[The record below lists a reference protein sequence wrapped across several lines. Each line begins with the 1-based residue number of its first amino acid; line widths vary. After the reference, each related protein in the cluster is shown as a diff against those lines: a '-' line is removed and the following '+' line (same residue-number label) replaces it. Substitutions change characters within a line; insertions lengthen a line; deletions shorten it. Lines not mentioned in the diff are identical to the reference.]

1 MAGLCLR
8 DTAGTR
14 RFGNPDPESSDA
26 TGGKQMEPRSK
37 AGVDPGAASTI
48 MSMLTGA
55 WAARLVHTAAELG
68 VADLLADGPRGVDFL
83 AAQIGAHIESLAR
96 LLRALTAIGVLH
108 ESKERSYSLTPL
120 GVTLQSG
127 VPGSMRA
134 WVLLALSDDQGTAW
148 EALTHSVRTGEH
160 AFRHIFGADMWTRL
174 AERPEAARLFDEA
187 MQSLTQGV
195 NKPLI
200 TNYPFEKFG
209 WIVDVGGGNGSLL
222 LPVLERHP
230 AMRATVFD
238 LPHVADATRSRI
250 TGAGLSDRCEAVG
263 GDAFVAVPAGADA
276 YVLKGVI
283 HDWEDKE
290 AIAILRT
297 CRAAMSD
304 GSKLILIERIL
315 PEQIDPDDALTRAK
329 FIHDINM
336 MVNPGGRERTE
347 AEFRALLSQAGLRL
361 TCVLA
366 MPGPLAVM
374 EVDPI

>member
-1 MAGLCLR
+1 MLS
-8 DTAGTR
+8 
-14 RFGNPDPESSDA
+14 SSDA
-26 TGGKQMEPRSK
+26 TGEGNKQVEPRSK
-37 AGVDPGAASTI
+37 AGIDPGAASTI
-48 MSMLTGA
+48 MSLLTGA

-68 VADLLADGPRGVDFL
+68 IADHLADGPRGVDFL
-83 AAQIGAHIESLAR
+83 AAQMGAHTPSLAR

-120 GVTLQSG
+120 GVTLQSN

-134 WVLLALSDDQGTAW
+134 WVLLVFSDDQGTAW
-148 EALTHSVRTGEH
+148 EALTHAVRTGEH
-160 AFRHIFGADMWTRL
+160 AFRHIFGTDMWTRL

-195 NKPLI
+195 NGPLT

-222 LPVLERHP
+222 LPVVERHP
-230 AMRATVFD
+230 AMRVTIFD
-238 LPHVADATRSRI
+238 LPHVADAARGRI
-250 TGAGLSDRCEAVG
+250 AAAGLSDRCAAVG

-290 AIAILRT
+290 AVAILRT

-304 GSKLILIERIL
+304 GSKLLLIERIL

-347 AEFRALLSQAGLRL
+347 AEFHHLLAQADLRV
-361 TCVLA
+361 TRVIS
-366 MPGPLAVM
+366 MPIPLAVM
-374 EVDPI
+374 EIDPL

>member
-1 MAGLCLR
+1 MIAPTPSIC
-8 DTAGTR
+8 
-14 RFGNPDPESSDA
+14 DA
-26 TGGKQMEPRSK
+26 SIELMRL
-37 AGVDPGAASTI
+37 V
-48 MSMLTGA
+48 TGA
-55 WAARLVHTAAELG
+55 WAARLVHTAVELG
-68 VADLLADGPRGVDFL
+68 IADHLASGPHGVDFL
-83 AAQIGAHIESLAR
+83 AAHIGAHAPSLAR

-108 ESKERSYSLTPL
+108 ESEERLYSLTPL
-120 GVTLQSG
+120 GVTLRSN

-134 WVLLALSDDQGTAW
+134 WVLLAFSDDQGTAW
-148 EALTHSVRTGEH
+148 EALSHAVRTGEL
-160 AFRHIFGADMWTRL
+160 AFRHIFGTDMWTRL
-174 AERPEAARLFDEA
+174 AERPEASRLFDEA
-187 MQSLTQGV
+187 MQSITQGASGL
-195 NKPLI
+195 LI

-230 AMRATVFD
+230 VMRATVFD
-238 LPHVADATRSRI
+238 LPHVADAARSRI
-250 TGAGLSDRCEAVG
+250 AAAGLSDRCEAVG

-315 PEQIDPDDALTRAK
+315 PEQINPDDALTRAK

-347 AEFRALLSQAGLRL
+347 TEFCNLLSQVGLRL
-361 TCVLA
+361 TRVLA

>member
-1 MAGLCLR
+1 M
-8 DTAGTR
+8 TT
-14 RFGNPDPESSDA
+14 PDPSIEL
-26 TGGKQMEPRSK
+26 MRL
-37 AGVDPGAASTI
+37 V
-48 MSMLTGA
+48 TGA
-55 WAARLVHTAAELG
+55 WAARLVHTAVELG
-68 VADLLADGPRGVDFL
+68 IADHLAATPRGVDFL
-83 AAQIGAHIESLAR
+83 GAQIGAPASSLAR

-108 ESKERSYSLTPL
+108 ESEERLYSLTPL
-120 GVTLQSG
+120 GVALRSN

-134 WVLLALSDDQGTAW
+134 WVLLAFGDDQGTAW
-148 EALTHSVRTGEH
+148 QALSHAVRTGEL
-160 AFRHIFGADMWTRL
+160 AFRHIFGTDIWTRL

-187 MQSLTQGV
+187 MQSLTQGANGRV
-195 NKPLI
+195 I

-222 LPVLERHP
+222 LPVLGRHP
-230 AMRATVFD
+230 AMRATIFD
-238 LPHVADATRSRI
+238 LPHVADAARSRI
-250 TGAGLSDRCEAVG
+250 AAAGLSDRCEAVG
-263 GDAFVAVPAGADA
+263 GDAFVGVPAGADA
-276 YVLKGVI
+276 YLLKGVI
-283 HDWEDKE
+283 HDWDDKE

-347 AEFRALLSQAGLRL
+347 AEFRNLLSQAGLRL
-361 TCVLA
+361 ACVLA

-374 EVDPI
+374 EVDPT

>member
-1 MAGLCLR
+1 MCIE
-8 DTAGTR
+8 
-14 RFGNPDPESSDA
+14 ES
-26 TGGKQMEPRSK
+26 KNIVEPRSK
-37 AGVDPGAASTI
+37 AGIDPGAASTI
-48 MSMLTGA
+48 MSMLTSA
-55 WAARLVHTAAELG
+55 WAARLIHTATELG
-68 VADLLADGPRGVDFL
+68 IADHLADGPRGVDFL
-83 AAQIGAHIESLAR
+83 AAQIGAHTESLAR

-108 ESKERSYSLTPL
+108 ESKERSYGLTPL
-120 GVTLQSG
+120 GVTLQSN

-148 EALTHSVRTGEH
+148 EALTHAVRTGEH

-195 NKPLI
+195 NGPLT

-222 LPVLERHP
+222 LPVVEHHP
-230 AMRATVFD
+230 AMRLTIFD
-238 LPHVADATRSRI
+238 LPHVADAVRGRI
-250 TGAGLSDRCEAVG
+250 AAAGLANRCEAVG
-263 GDAFVAVPAGADA
+263 GDAFVAVPGGADA

-297 CRAAMSD
+297 CRAAMSE
-304 GSKLILIERIL
+304 GSKLLLIERIL
-315 PEQIDPDDALTRAK
+315 PEQIDPDDAFTRAK

-347 AEFRALLSQAGLRL
+347 AEFHNLLAQADLRV
-361 TCVLA
+361 TRVIS
-366 MPGPLAVM
+366 MPIPLAVM
-374 EVDPI
+374 EIDPL

>member
-1 MAGLCLR
+1 M
-8 DTAGTR
+8 TA
-14 RFGNPDPESSDA
+14 PDPSIEL
-26 TGGKQMEPRSK
+26 MRL
-37 AGVDPGAASTI
+37 V
-48 MSMLTGA
+48 TGA

-68 VADLLADGPRGVDFL
+68 IADHLAAIPRGVDFL
-83 AAQIGAHIESLAR
+83 AVHMGAHAPSLAR

-108 ESKERSYSLTPL
+108 ESEERLYSLTSL
-120 GVTLQSG
+120 GVTLRSN

-134 WVLLALSDDQGTAW
+134 WVLFAFSDDQGTAW
-148 EALTHSVRTGEH
+148 EALSHGVRTGEL
-160 AFRHIFGADMWTRL
+160 AFRHIFGTDMWTRL

-187 MQSLTQGV
+187 MQSLTQGA
-195 NKPLI
+195 NGRLI

-222 LPVLERHP
+222 LPVLQRHP
-230 AMRATVFD
+230 VVRATIFD
-238 LPHVADATRSRI
+238 LAHVADAARSRI
-250 TGAGLSDRCEAVG
+250 AAAGLSDRCEAVG

-290 AIAILRT
+290 AIAILRS
-297 CRAAMSD
+297 CRAAMPD
-304 GSKLILIERIL
+304 HSKLILIERIL

-347 AEFRALLSQAGLRL
+347 AEFRNLLSQADLRL

-366 MPGPLAVM
+366 MPGPLTVM

>member
-1 MAGLCLR
+1 M
-8 DTAGTR
+8 TA
-14 RFGNPDPESSDA
+14 PDPSIEL
-26 TGGKQMEPRSK
+26 MRL
-37 AGVDPGAASTI
+37 V
-48 MSMLTGA
+48 TGA
-55 WAARLVHTAAELG
+55 WAARLVHTAVELG
-68 VADLLADGPRGVDFL
+68 IADHLADGPRGVDFL
-83 AAQIGAHIESLAR
+83 AAQTRAHAQSLAR

-108 ESKERSYSLTPL
+108 ETEERLYSLTTL
-120 GVTLQSG
+120 GVTLRSN

-134 WVLLALSDDQGTAW
+134 WVLLAFSDDQGTAW
-148 EALTHSVRTGEH
+148 EALSHAVRTGEL
-160 AFRHIFGADMWTRL
+160 AFRHIFGTDMWTRL

-187 MQSLTQGV
+187 MQSLTQGANGRV
-195 NKPLI
+195 I

-222 LPVLERHP
+222 LPVLGRHP
-230 AMRATVFD
+230 AMRATIFD
-238 LPHVADATRSRI
+238 LPHVAEAARSRI
-250 TGAGLSDRCEAVG
+250 AAAGLSDRCEAVG

-283 HDWEDKE
+283 HDWDDKE

-347 AEFRALLSQAGLRL
+347 AEFRNLLSQAGLRL
-361 TCVLA
+361 ACVLA

>member
-1 MAGLCLR
+1 M
-8 DTAGTR
+8 TAA
-14 RFGNPDPESSDA
+14 DPSIEL
-26 TGGKQMEPRSK
+26 MRL
-37 AGVDPGAASTI
+37 
-48 MSMLTGA
+48 MTGA
-55 WAARLVHTAAELG
+55 WAAHLVHAAAELG
-68 VADLLADGPRGVDFL
+68 IADQLAGGPRGVDFL
-83 AAQIGAHIESLAR
+83 AAQIGAHIPSLAR

-108 ESKERSYSLTPL
+108 ESEERLYSLTPL
-120 GVTLQSG
+120 GVTLRSN
-127 VPGSMRA
+127 VTGSMRA
-134 WVLLALSDDQGTAW
+134 WVLLAFSDDQGTAW
-148 EALTHSVRTGEH
+148 EALSHAVRTGEL
-160 AFRHIFGADMWTRL
+160 AFRHIFGTDIWTRL

-187 MQSLTQGV
+187 MQSLTQGA
-195 NKPLI
+195 NGLLI

-222 LPVLERHP
+222 LPVAARNP
-230 AMRATVFD
+230 PMRVTFFD
-238 LPHVADATRSRI
+238 LPHVADAARSRI
-250 TGAGLSDRCEAVG
+250 AAAGLSDRCEAVG

-290 AIAILRT
+290 AVAILRT
-297 CRAAMSD
+297 CRAAMSTV
-304 GSKLILIERIL
+304 SKLILIERIL
-315 PEQIDPDDALTRAK
+315 PEQIDADDALTRAK

-347 AEFRALLSQAGLRL
+347 AEFRNLLSQAGLRL

>member
-1 MAGLCLR
+1 M
-8 DTAGTR
+8 TT
-14 RFGNPDPESSDA
+14 PDPSIEL
-26 TGGKQMEPRSK
+26 MRL
-37 AGVDPGAASTI
+37 V
-48 MSMLTGA
+48 TGA
-55 WAARLVHTAAELG
+55 WAARLVHTAVELG
-68 VADLLADGPRGVDFL
+68 IADHLASTPCDVDFL
-83 AAQIGAHIESLAR
+83 TAQIGAHAPSLAR

-108 ESKERSYSLTPL
+108 ESEERLYSLTPL
-120 GVTLQSG
+120 GVTLRSN

-134 WVLLALSDDQGTAW
+134 WVFLAFSDDQGTAW
-148 EALTHSVRTGEH
+148 QALSHAVRTGEL
-160 AFRHIFGADMWTRL
+160 AFRHIFGTDIWTRL
-174 AERPEAARLFDEA
+174 AERPEAARLFDDA
-187 MQSLTQGV
+187 MQSLTQGA
-195 NKPLI
+195 NGRLI

-209 WIVDVGGGNGSLL
+209 RIVDVGGGNGSLL
-222 LPVLERHP
+222 LPVLGRHP
-230 AMRATVFD
+230 AMRATIFD
-238 LPHVADATRSRI
+238 LPHVAEAARSRI
-250 TGAGLSDRCEAVG
+250 AAAGLSDRCEAVG

-283 HDWEDKE
+283 HDWDDKE

-347 AEFRALLSQAGLRL
+347 AEFHNLLAQADLQL
-361 TCVLA
+361 TRVLS

-374 EVDPI
+374 EADLV

>member
-1 MAGLCLR
+1 M
-8 DTAGTR
+8 
-14 RFGNPDPESSDA
+14 
-26 TGGKQMEPRSK
+26 TGG
-37 AGVDPGAASTI
+37 
-48 MSMLTGA
+48 

-68 VADLLADGPRGVDFL
+68 IADHLASGPRAVDFL
-83 AAQIGAHIESLAR
+83 AAQIGAHMPSLAR

-108 ESKERSYSLTPL
+108 ETGERLYSLTPL
-120 GVTLQSG
+120 GTTLRSN
-127 VPGSMRA
+127 VPGTMRV
-134 WVLLALSDDQGTAW
+134 WVLLVFSDDQGTAW
-148 EALTHSVRTGEH
+148 EALTHAVRTGEL
-160 AFRHIFGADMWTRL
+160 AFRHIFGTDIWARL
-174 AERPEAARLFDEA
+174 AQRPEAARLFDEA

-195 NKPLI
+195 NKPL
-200 TNYPFEKFG
+200 TANYPFEKFG

-238 LPHVADATRSRI
+238 LPHVADAARSRI
-250 TGAGLSDRCEAVG
+250 AAVGLSDRYEAVG

-297 CRAAMSD
+297 CRVAMSD

-315 PEQIDPDDALTRAK
+315 PEQIDPHDALTRAK

-347 AEFRALLSQAGLRL
+347 AEFRNLLTQADLRL
-361 TCVLA
+361 TCVLS

-374 EVDPI
+374 EADPI

>member
-1 MAGLCLR
+1 M
-8 DTAGTR
+8 TA
-14 RFGNPDPESSDA
+14 PDPSIEL
-26 TGGKQMEPRSK
+26 MRL
-37 AGVDPGAASTI
+37 V
-48 MSMLTGA
+48 TGA
-55 WAARLVHTAAELG
+55 WAARLVHTAAEFG
-68 VADLLADGPRGVDFL
+68 IADQLADRPCGVDFL
-83 AAQIGAHIESLAR
+83 AAQIGAHAPSLAR
-96 LLRALTAIGVLH
+96 LLRALSAIGVLH
-108 ESKERSYSLTPL
+108 ESDERLYSLTPL
-120 GVTLQSG
+120 GVTLRSN

-134 WVLLALSDDQGTAW
+134 WVLLAFSDDQGTAW
-148 EALTHSVRTGEH
+148 EALSHAVRTGDL
-160 AFRHIFGADMWTRL
+160 AFRHIFGTDMWTRL

-187 MQSLTQGV
+187 MQSLTQGA
-195 NKPLI
+195 NGRLI

-230 AMRATVFD
+230 AMRATIFD
-238 LPHVADATRSRI
+238 LPHVAEAARSRI
-250 TGAGLSDRCEAVG
+250 AAAGLCDRCEAVG

-290 AIAILRT
+290 ALAILRT

-304 GSKLILIERIL
+304 GSNLLLIERIL
-315 PEQIDPDDALTRAK
+315 PEQIDPDDTLTRAK

-347 AEFRALLSQAGLRL
+347 AEFRAMLSQAGLRL
-361 TCVLA
+361 TRVLA